1 MSTLFEM
8 GQPESGGLQLN
19 DAQRH
24 AITHGDGPLLV
35 IAGAGT
41 GKTRVITERIRHLL
55 ESDASLPGENILGL
69 TFTKKAAGEMK
80 ARVVKAVGERGKDVV
95 LATFHSFCETLLKE
109 VDPNRLALE
118 SVDHWILLR
127 RNLARLKLEKYRRLA
142 EPGQFLSDFV
152 AFFSRCQ
159 DELVSSEEYQA
170 FADQLAAELAQE
182 KDTLDEDTYK
192 ERAEQVALQ
201 QEISRAYRA
210 SEEILRDKRAIAIN
224 GSIAEAVALV
234 KSDEK
239 RRRQLQ
245 ERYKH
250 ILVDEFLDTN
260 IAQLELLRLLCGD
273 SRNIVVVGDNDQAI
287 YRFRGASFGSFK
299 LFLQHFTDWKE
310 GQDSTQYRVAL
321 TDNYRSTPNIL
332 RVATQ
337 AIGMN
342 EVSPEFPKKVLR
354 PNRAEGE
361 KIRIVEIESA
371 EAEAAWV
378 AGELERLHKA
388 GRRWRD
394 FAVLYRQHAHR
405 DHLVEKLSQRKIPF
419 VITRLSILEH
429 PLVRDVLAY
438 LRLIAFP
445 HDDVA
450 CARVLSAAAW
460 HLTAEDLVRFAE
472 RAAKKRGT
480 ALYDVLQA
488 PQSQLPFDPSYAAI
502 GGLLEFLVEQRKT
515 MRRRTAREIL
525 GDLVEWLEVPQRAE
539 ARDRKY
545 VNQLGQFVKDWEPKK
560 SETRGLPEFL
570 EYLEYFEQAGGT
582 LSLEDDAPGD
592 AVQLTTVHGAKG
604 LEFAHVFLLRVNSNA
619 FPARN
624 RAPLFEF
631 PVRLMKEELPQGD
644 FHIQEER
651 RLFYV
656 ALTRAQERLTI
667 TTLTEKK
674 NKVPVFIEDILMDP
688 AAKRRD
694 ILQLAP
700 KVSEE
705 KEEKDAKKEGGE
717 RELFPASQEP
727 PKIFA
732 QIAKWAEEFHPPAP
746 EPLKLSSSAI
756 ENYRKCPQQ
765 YAFNH
770 LWSLKEGPRA
780 TLSFGSVMHTTI
792 KRFMEQ
798 LKKGVKLPF
807 EEVQRIYE
815 TEWSSAGYEDE
826 YQEAEYKKDGL
837 EQLKTFHATMVA
849 EPPNTLEQEKG
860 FELPLEN
867 DVMLTGRM
875 DQVNGL
881 GRNDVEIVDYK
892 TGKPKKDADA
902 RKDLQLSIYALAAKE
917 IFEWNPVR
925 LVFHY
930 LQNNTAQVTTRDAKQ
945 LGDAEKVV
953 QETAADIRAKHFPA
967 KPGFACRSCAY
978 QLICPAHEEAL
989 GSPGG

>member
-1 MSTLFEM
+1 MQKTLFDLGKSEATA
-8 GQPESGGLQLN
+8 PQLN
-19 DAQRH
+19 EAQQR
-24 AITHGDGPLLV
+24 AITHGEGPLLV

-41 GKTRVITERIRHLL
+41 GKTRVIIERIRHLL
-55 ESDASLPGENILGL
+55 ESDSSLLGENILGL
-69 TFTKKAAGEMK
+69 TFTNKAAGEMK
-80 ARVVKAVGERGKDVV
+80 TRVVRAVGERGKDVV
-95 LATFHSFCETLLKE
+95 LATFHSFCETILKE

-142 EPGQFLSDFV
+142 EPGQFLSDFI

-159 DELVSSEEYQA
+159 DELVSSEDYQA
-170 FADQLAAELAQE
+170 FADQLATELQAEQP
-182 KDTLDEDTYK
+182 TLDDDTYK
-192 ERAEQVALQ
+192 ERVEQVALQ
-201 QEISRAYRA
+201 QEIARAYRA
-210 SEEILRDKRAIAIN
+210 SEEILRAKRAIAIN
-224 GSIAEAVALV
+224 GSIAEAVTLLKTGA
-234 KSDEK
+234 K
-239 RRRQLQ
+239 RLRQLR

-250 ILVDEFLDTN
+250 ILVDEFQDTN
-260 IAQLELLRLLCGD
+260 IAQLELLHLLCND
-273 SRNIVVVGDNDQAI
+273 SHNIVVVGDNDQAI

-299 LFLQHFTDWKE
+299 LFLQRFTDWKE
-310 GQDSTQYRVAL
+310 GHDSTPYRVAL
-321 TDNYRSTPNIL
+321 THNYRSTPNIL

-342 EVSPEFPKKVLR
+342 EVSPEFPKKMLQ
-354 PNRAEGE
+354 PNRPEGE
-361 KIRIVEIESA
+361 KIRIVEIDSPES
-371 EAEAAWV
+371 EATWV
-378 AGELERLHKA
+378 ADELERLHRA

-405 DHLVEKLSQRKIPF
+405 DFLVEELSQRRVPF
-419 VITRLSILEH
+419 VISKLSILEH

-445 HDDVA
+445 YDDIA
-450 CARVLSAAAW
+450 CARALSAPAW
-460 HLTAEDLVRFAE
+460 HLAAEDLVRLAE

-488 PQSQLPFDPSYAAI
+488 PQGELPFDPWHGACKE
-502 GGLLEFLVEQRKT
+502 LLEFLGEQRKT

-525 GDLVEWLEVPQRAE
+525 GDLLEWLEMPRRAGTQ
-539 ARDRKY
+539 DRKY
-545 VNQLGQFVKDWEPKK
+545 VNQLGQFVKDWEPK

-582 LSLEDDAPGD
+582 LSLEDDTPGD
-592 AVQLTTVHGAKG
+592 AVQLMTVHGAKG
-604 LEFAHVFLLRVNSNA
+604 LEFSHVFLLRVNSNA

-631 PVRLMKEELPQGD
+631 PIRLMQEELPQGD

-656 ALTRAQERLTI
+656 ALTRAQERLTL
-667 TTLTEKK
+667 TTVTEKK
-674 NKVPVFIEDILMDP
+674 NKVPVFIEDLVMDP
-688 AAKRRD
+688 AVKHRD
-694 ILQLAP
+694 IFQSAP
-700 KVSEE
+700 KVKK
-705 KEEKDAKKEGGE
+705 KEEGPVVAAA
-717 RELFPASQEP
+717 RENDLFPAGETP

-732 QIAKWAEEFHPPAP
+732 RIAKWAEVYRPAVP

-756 ENYRKCPQQ
+756 ENFRKCPQQ
-765 YAFNH
+765 YAFSY

-792 KRFMEQ
+792 KRFLGQ
-798 LKKGVKLPF
+798 LKKGTKLPF

-837 EQLKTFHATMVA
+837 EQLQAFHASMIA
-849 EPPNTLEQEKG
+849 EPPNILEQEKG

-867 DVMLTGRM
+867 DVILVGRM
-875 DQVNGL
+875 DQVNSL
-881 GRNDVEIVDYK
+881 GRSNVEIVDYK
-892 TGKPKKDADA
+892 TGKPRKEADA
-902 RKDLQLSIYALAAKE
+902 QKSLQLSIYALAARE
-917 IFEWNPVR
+917 IFDWNPVR

-930 LQNNTAQVTTRDAKQ
+930 LQNNSILVTARDSKQ
-945 LGDAEKVV
+945 IDDAEKIV
-953 QETAADIRAKHFPA
+953 QETAADIRAKQFPP

-978 QLICPAHEEAL
+978 TLICPAHEESL
-989 GSPGG
+989 TGSSD